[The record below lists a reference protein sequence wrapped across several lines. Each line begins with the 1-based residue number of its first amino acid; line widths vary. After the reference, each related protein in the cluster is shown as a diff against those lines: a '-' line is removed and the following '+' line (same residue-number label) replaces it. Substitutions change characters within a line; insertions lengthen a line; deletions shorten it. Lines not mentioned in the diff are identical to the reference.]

1 MILLRDRR
9 RSRVERALWAKMM
22 LHFPDPAKL
31 KTKKIL
37 FEEVFAALDCGTLE
51 QLKELSS
58 KRRAIEET
66 INATSSITEAIA
78 REMYG
83 GLTSHNEQDLQKLKQ
98 YLPLLEN
105 LVFHVDMVSSN
116 TRMARWISNL
126 RIQWASAL
134 TGTLPFLN
142 LMGPKH
148 FQVNDIRFELG
159 MNLFLYGAILR
170 ERALEVM
177 PEDLVQSATLF
188 REAAGVYH
196 HISHGVL
203 PSLQSANSVQ
213 RPPEA
218 TFSVTTVMN
227 LICLAEAQIV
237 TIMKAEEKRT
247 TAGLLGKLHYG
258 VSEFLDEAMSLLHP
272 RTSELKDISARLL
285 EYISSCK
292 ALHELRSQKYLAE
305 ELRTAGQVGVAIGV
319 LCEALTNARKRIP
332 GEESWKDIIKKEI
345 DEAAEALRK
354 LESENEFVWHDKIAS
369 GDELPLPQGSRI
381 VKIIPYH
388 PTRCETPLVFK
399 L

>member
-1 MILLRDRR
+1 M
-9 RSRVERALWAKMM
+9 S
-22 LHFPDPAKL
+22 
-31 KTKKIL
+31 
-37 FEEVFAALDCGTLE
+37 
-51 QLKELSS
+51 
-58 KRRAIEET
+58 
-66 INATSSITEAIA
+66 
-78 REMYG
+78 G
-83 GLTSHNEQDLQKLKQ
+83 GLTSQNQQDLQKSKQ

-105 LVFHVDMVSSN
+105 LVFHVDMASN
-116 TRMARWISNL
+116 NTQMVRWISNL

-142 LMGPKH
+142 LMGPKY

-170 ERALEVM
+170 ERAVEVM

-196 HISHGVL
+196 HLSHCVL
-203 PSLQSANSVQ
+203 SSLQSANSVQ

-218 TFSVTTVMN
+218 TSYFTTVMS

-258 VSEFLDEAMSLLHP
+258 VSEFLDEATCLL
-272 RTSELKDISARLL
+272 TSELKDISARLL
-285 EYISSCK
+285 EYMSSCK

-319 LCEALTNARKRIP
+319 LSEALINAKKRIP
-332 GEESWKDIIKKEI
+332 GEESWKVIVKKEI
-345 DEAAEALRK
+345 DEATETLRK
-354 LESENEFVWHDKIAS
+354 LEHENEFVWHEKIAS